1 MIQIKH
7 LIWYLKKYYLLFL
20 IFPLTI
26 AVVVFLLTAGSPKIY
41 DSHMVIYT
49 GISTRKNADLTESL
63 KIDFFTSNNL
73 MDNIISLISSRK
85 SIEEV
90 SLRLLSQHLSLEEP
104 ELSVLSPQSAEE
116 LKLHISDNLKSQV
129 AVVGNPEQT
138 LSNILSYME
147 DNYNSPFHYLLEH
160 HPHYGVDEILQKV
173 QVTRKKNS
181 DMIEISYY
189 QDDAGIVY
197 HTVKFLGEV
206 YLKRYSELRYN
217 ETASSVEYFQSQL
230 EVVLAELNESEQK
243 LKDFISKNRIM
254 NYYEQGKS
262 LDLYRKEVEADQSNA
277 YQLATGAEAGLI
289 KLEERLK
296 ENIGRSDILDS
307 ISSLRKH
314 VSQLRV
320 KLNTREG
327 RDTWDA
333 EQIKDEI
340 SKANEA
346 INLKV
351 SRLYQ
356 QDFSV
361 DGVPMNDILQE
372 WLKLYIEKEKQFTAS
387 DVMLN
392 DLKRIDQRIDTFA
405 PLGAELNRLE
415 REVSIHEKE
424 YLAIIT
430 GLNQARI
437 QKENFKLSQSQV
449 VVDPPYLPSN
459 ARKSKRKILVIAS
472 FLFGNILVLSFIT
485 ILLITDSSLQ
495 NPKRAEE
502 ITGLTLAGTFPSM
515 DKSKDPK
522 LNKVVFEYWL
532 NELNLRRSQNKNK
545 SPYLIGMLL
554 DEENKSNL
562 GLIQSLAGNLEK
574 EQVRTQILHPGVIP
588 AGIPYTETAYHRSNS
603 PMALGIGQN
612 SLAEGF
618 DIVIIIHPYWKEQHI
633 SFDILQAC
641 DWNLMIIDAEVV
653 WKPNYSKFV
662 DMIQSS
668 TRLKP
673 DMLLSNVDSI
683 FVKEYTGA

>member
-7 LIWYLKKYYLLFL
+7 LIWYLKKYYYLFL
-20 IFPLTI
+20 IFPIVT
-26 AVVVFLLTAGSPKIY
+26 AGVVILLTAGSAKIY

-49 GISTRKNADLTESL
+49 GISTRKSADLTESL

-90 SLRLLSQHLSLEEP
+90 SLKLLSQHLSLEGQYP
-104 ELSVLSPQSAEE
+104 SILSQKSMEE
-116 LKLHISDNLKSQV
+116 LKLHISDKLKSQV
-129 AVVGNPEQT
+129 AVAGNPEQT
-138 LSNILSYME
+138 LSNIRSYMK
-147 DNYNSPFHYLLEH
+147 DNYDSPFHYLLEH
-160 HPHYGVDEILQKV
+160 HPHYGVDEILQRV
-173 QVTRKKNS
+173 QVSRKKNS

-189 QDDAGIVY
+189 QNDAGIVY

-230 EVVLAELNESEQK
+230 EVVLTELNESEQR
-243 LKDFISKNRIM
+243 LKEFISKNRIM
-254 NYYEQGKS
+254 TYYEQGKS
-262 LDLYRKEVEADQSNA
+262 LDIYRKEVEADQSDA

-289 KLEERLK
+289 KLEAQLK
-296 ENIGRSDILDS
+296 ENIGRSYILDS
-307 ISSLRKH
+307 ISILRNH
-314 VSQLRV
+314 VSELRI
-320 KLNTREG
+320 KLNTRAGSETG
-327 RDTWDA
+327 NA
-333 EQIKDEI
+333 AQIKDEI
-340 SKANEA
+340 FKTNEA
-346 INLKV
+346 INQKV
-351 SRLYQ
+351 SHLYQ

-392 DLKRIDQRIDTFA
+392 DLKKIDERIDSFA

-430 GLNQARI
+430 GLNQAKI

-472 FLFGNILVLSFIT
+472 FLFGNILVLTFIT
-485 ILLITDSSLQ
+485 ILLITDSSVQ
-495 NPKRAEE
+495 HPIRAEE
-502 ITGLTLAGTFPSM
+502 ITGLKVAGIFP
-515 DKSKDPK
+515 KTGKNKVQK
-522 LNKVVFEYWL
+522 LEKVVFEYFL
-532 NELNLRRSQNKNK
+532 NELNLRRSQGKKK
-545 SPYLIGMLL
+545 SPYLIGILL
-554 DEENKSNL
+554 NEANGAYLSI
-562 GLIQSLAGNLEK
+562 IQSLMAYLEK
-574 EQVRTQILHPGVIP
+574 EQLRIQILHPGYISG
-588 AGIPYTETAYHRSNS
+588 GISYDEATYHQINE
-603 PMALGIGQN
+603 PKELGITQ
-612 SLAEGF
+612 EF
-618 DIVIIIHPYWKEQHI
+618 DIIMLIHPYWKEQHI
-633 SFDILQAC
+633 SFGLLQAC
-641 DWNLMIIDAEVV
+641 DWNLLMIDAEVV

-668 TRLKP
+668 TGLKP